1 MATIMVTGGA
11 GFIGSHSVDHLLALG
26 HQVRVLDDFSSG
38 HAHNLQPHPQ
48 LTLIRGDV
56 RDPAAV
62 AEAMAPCS
70 RVLHLAAQ
78 VFVPESIAN
87 PVASASINITGF
99 LQLIDAA
106 RRQGLERVVY
116 ASSAAVYG
124 TAGSEPL
131 TEASPTRA
139 ESPYGLE
146 KLVNDQYAA
155 LFSQLYGQSLCGMRY
170 FNVYGPRQ
178 DPRSPYSGVISKFL
192 QRAAAGEA
200 LTVFGDGLQTRDFV
214 SVFDV
219 ARANAAALFSPVS
232 GVVNVATGSSATL
245 LELIAALGQAIGRP
259 LRVDHA
265 PGRAGEVRHSSVR
278 PQRLTQELGVGD
290 LMGLQQ
296 GLRLLIS

>member
-1 MATIMVTGGA
+1 MATILVTGGA
-11 GFIGSHSVDHLLALG
+11 GFIGSHSVDHLLGLG
-26 HQVRVLDDFSSG
+26 HAVRVLDDFSSG
-38 HAHNLQPHPQ
+38 HPHNLRAHPQ
-48 LTLIRGDV
+48 LAVVRGDV
-56 RDPAAV
+56 RDPLSV
-62 AEAMAPCS
+62 ATAMASCS
-70 RVLHLAAQ
+70 HVLHLAAQ

-87 PVASASINITGF
+87 PVASASINVTGY
-99 LQLIDAA
+99 LNVIDAA
-106 RRQGLERVVY
+106 RRQGIERVVY

-124 TAGSEPL
+124 SAQAEPL

-155 LFSQLYGQSLCGMRY
+155 LFSQLYGQSICGMRY

-192 QRAAAGEA
+192 QKAMAGET

-245 LELIAALGQAIGRP
+245 LQLIEALGIALGRP
-259 LRVDHA
+259 LPFDHA
-265 PGRAGEVRHSSVR
+265 PGRAGEVRHSSVQ
-278 PQRLTQELGVGD
+278 PQRLAEELGVGD
-290 LMGLQQ
+290 LMGLSQ
-296 GLRLLIS
+296 GLRALIG